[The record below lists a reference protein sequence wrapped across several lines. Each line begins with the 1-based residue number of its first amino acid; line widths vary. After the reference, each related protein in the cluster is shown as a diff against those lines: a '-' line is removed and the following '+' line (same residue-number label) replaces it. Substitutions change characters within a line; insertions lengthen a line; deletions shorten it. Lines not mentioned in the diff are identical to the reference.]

1 MLCVSQGL
9 RVDAKD
15 APRTDVGTTGPR
27 FAGLK
32 WPATMYLAPSAPAAA
47 QAAAVLPAAAAA
59 AGSNAAT
66 AGQGGP
72 VRSRP
77 ASQLEA
83 AFEAILRA
91 GRSGGSMAAAAAE
104 WARAPATGADGSAGR
119 RFRAAPANQG
129 SKGWSRSEHGR
140 LWISR
145 TLHCNRGML
154 IPRPQK
160 FLTLPARIACCKT
173 TANRRAWLLVL
184 PASFVHSIQVQCS
197 PVLRNCAMG

>member
-104 WARAPATGADGSAGR
+104 WARGPQPQAPTAAPDGASAQPQPTKEAKAGAAQSTAVSGSA
-119 RFRAAPANQG
+119 AH
-129 SKGWSRSEHGR
+129 STVIE
-140 LWISR
+140 
-145 TLHCNRGML
+145 
-154 IPRPQK
+154 
-160 FLTLPARIACCKT
+160 AC
-173 TANRRAWLLVL
+173 
-184 PASFVHSIQVQCS
+184 
-197 PVLRNCAMG
+197 